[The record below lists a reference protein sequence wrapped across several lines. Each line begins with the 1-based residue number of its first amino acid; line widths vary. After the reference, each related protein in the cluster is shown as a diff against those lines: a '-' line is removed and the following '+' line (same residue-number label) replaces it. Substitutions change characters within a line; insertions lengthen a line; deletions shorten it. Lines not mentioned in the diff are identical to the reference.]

1 LDQRDMLLDDLANI
15 AGVTVTTMDNGA
27 ARVSLDGLSLVSDV
41 TVSPLSYD
49 PATHEVRH
57 SAGAV
62 VSVGGELAGFQSYL
76 NAELPAFQTALN
88 TFVRDLAD
96 GLNAQHALGFTPA
109 GGAGGA
115 LLSYTPGDEAAS
127 LAVAVSD
134 HSEIAAAGS
143 GSPVAEYDGIN
154 AEALAALRSALVADG
169 GTNSLDDSIR
179 SLVSYVGEMTAAS
192 SSGARSQAAMTAAA
206 ENGRM
211 QAHAVSIDEE
221 MVNLITYQRAYEAA
235 ARVMTAVDESL
246 DTLINRTGVVG
257 R

>member
-1 LDQRDMLLDDLANI
+1 MLLDDLANI
-15 AGVTVTTMDNGA
+15 TGVTVITMDNGA

-49 PATHEVRH
+49 PATQKVRH
-57 SAGAV
+57 SASTV

-76 NAELPAFQTALN
+76 NTELPAFQTALN
-88 TFVRDLAD
+88 TLVRDLA
-96 GLNAQHALGFTPA
+96 N
-109 GGAGGA
+109 
-115 LLSYTPGDEAAS
+115 
-127 LAVAVSD
+127 
-134 HSEIAAAGS
+134 
-143 GSPVAEYDGIN
+143 GIN

-169 GTNSLDDSIR
+169 DTNSLDDSIR

-192 SSGARSQAAMTAAA
+192 SSGARSQAAMTSTA

-211 QAHAVSIDEE
+211 QAHAVSIAEE
-221 MVNLITYQRAYEAA
+221 MVNLITYQREYEAA

-246 DTLINRTGVVG
+246 DTLINRTGVEG